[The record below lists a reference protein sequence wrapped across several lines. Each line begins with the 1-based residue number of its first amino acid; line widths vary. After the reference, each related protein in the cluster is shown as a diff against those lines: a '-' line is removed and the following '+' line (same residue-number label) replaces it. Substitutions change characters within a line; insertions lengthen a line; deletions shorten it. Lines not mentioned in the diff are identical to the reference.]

1 MTDKYLELSLE
12 ELNFL
17 NQYGKFMLKEMPKSI
32 RSILLQADRPGT
44 RYQVQMIIE
53 EVVQAFA
60 HGRKYLMNMPQER
73 IELYTDWL
81 TDYLYT
87 RMR

>member
-1 MTDKYLELSLE
+1 MTDKYAELYLE

-17 NQYGKFMLKEMPKSI
+17 NQYGKFMLKEMPKSV
-32 RSILLQADRPGT
+32 RSIMLQADKPGM

-53 EVVQAFA
+53 EVIQTFA
-60 HGRKYLMNMPQER
+60 DGRKYLINMPKER

-81 TDYLYT
+81 TDYLYS
-87 RMR
+87 RMH